1 MTTDFNQ
8 NIVDIY
14 LFGFGGYRIMTT
26 DCRYFYLIFI
36 MWSSWFPLLMYI
48 SFGYNKKLANKMTT
62 ISIELF
68 PLSTKS
74 PLKIYGLSTE
84 GRPFWNKLYIELF
97 PFSTKFP
104 LKLYGLST
112 EGRPFWNKF
121 YIELFLPVYKITI
134 EDIWI
139 INRKK
144 DHYISKFDPGML
156 TKSAEI

>member
-8 NIVDIY
+8 NIVDI
-14 LFGFGGYRIMTT
+14 
-26 DCRYFYLIFI
+26 YLIFI

-84 GRPFWNKLYIELF
+84 GRPFWNK
-97 PFSTKFP
+97 
-104 LKLYGLST
+104 
-112 EGRPFWNKF
+112 F

-144 DHYISKFDPGML
+144 RPLYFKILSRHVDQICRDLMQVLWRFICYKGKICTKFDYEFICICNIRCVYKL
-156 TKSAEI
+156 LNTVFRVA

>member
-84 GRPFWNKLYIELF
+84 GRPFWNK
-97 PFSTKFP
+97 
-104 LKLYGLST
+104 
-112 EGRPFWNKF
+112 F